1 MKIAV
6 IQHRL
11 RETAEEDLVAL
22 GDAAATA
29 TDMGAEVV
37 VFPRVPVLADQS
49 AGDPVISALR
59 AVGEERSEQ
68 VIYLNPMMAPEG
80 AHVAELP
87 LLGKTALLVGD
98 ACMDPVELGR
108 ALMESPASAIVAVGA
123 ENDLQAEAVLELA
136 LGLSES
142 LAATNRS
149 PTTWVACCGCAT
161 GTWAFSRRRFRTT
174 ASR

>member
-87 LLGKTALLVGD
+87 LLGKTALLEATARACPTHGPRPESD
-98 ACMDPVELGR
+98 AEFCSECGR
-108 ALMESPASAIVAVGA
+108 R
-123 ENDLQAEAVLELA
+123 
-136 LGLSES
+136 
-142 LAATNRS
+142 LAAAPGFCPRCG
-149 PTTWVACCGCAT
+149 TTLQPDARFCARCGGRVAA
-161 GTWAFSRRRFRTT
+161 
-174 ASR
+174 